1 MDLKSTLQSDLKD
14 AMRHGD
20 EARKSTIRMALTA
33 IKLAEVE
40 KGAHMDETAYL
51 AVIQK
56 EIKSRHEAITD
67 AERAH
72 RPDLIPPAE
81 EEIKIL
87 QGYLPAALSQT
98 ELEAVVKDVILE
110 VGATSIRQMGLV
122 MKTLIPRLEG
132 RATNDQASQ
141 VVRKLLQ

>member
-1 MDLKSTLQSDLKD
+1 MDLKSTLQTDLKD

-40 KGAHMDETAYL
+40 KGSNMDETAYL
-51 AVIQK
+51 AIIQK
-56 EIKSRHEAITD
+56 EIKGRRESIAD

-87 QGYLPAALSQT
+87 QGYLPTALSEG
-98 ELEAVVKDVILE
+98 ELEAIVKEVILE
-110 VGATSIRQMGLV
+110 VGASSMREMGQV
-122 MKTLIPRLEG
+122 MKALIPRLQG
-132 RATNDQASQ
+132 RASNDQASQ
-141 VVRKLLQ
+141 VVRRLLQ

>member
-14 AMRHGD
+14 AMRHG
-20 EARKSTIRMALTA
+20 EEIRKNTLRMAISA

-51 AVIQK
+51 AVIQR
-56 EIKSRHEAITD
+56 EIKARRESIAD
-67 AERAH
+67 AEKAH
-72 RPDLIPPAE
+72 RPEFISQAE

-87 QGYLPAALSQT
+87 QAYLPAALSQE
-98 ELEAVVKDVILE
+98 ELEQLAREAITE
-110 VGATSIRQMGLV
+110 AGATSIREMGQV
-122 MKTLIPRLEG
+122 MKILMPRLQG
-132 RATNDQASQ
+132 RATGEQASQ

>member
-14 AMRHGD
+14 AMRRGD

-40 KGAHMDETAYL
+40 KGAQMDETAYL
-51 AVIQK
+51 AIIQK
-56 EIKSRHEAITD
+56 EIKARREAIAD

-72 RPDLIPPAE
+72 RPDLITPAE

-87 QGYLPAALSQT
+87 QGYLPAPLSQE
-98 ELEAVVKDVILE
+98 ELEAVVKAVISE
-110 VGATSIRQMGLV
+110 AGATSIREMGQV
-122 MKTLIPRLEG
+122 MKTLIP
-132 RATNDQASQ
+132 
-141 VVRKLLQ
+141 KLQG